1 MRESERRLKMKSS
14 NLNIPRFTVGIV
26 LIVIAIL
33 MLLYGD
39 FATAGAVAIGVL
51 GLISIA
57 TSRRKGS

>member
-14 NLNIPRFTVGIV
+14 HLNIPRFTVGIV